1 MKGIFKASI
10 IAIALLS
17 LAAMV
22 GCASLENAIS
32 PSPESLE
39 ELQAKYCGGGESV
52 ILKVFGDPMTEDTLF
67 KTAGC
72 ALLQYDAYS
81 VEQARKTL
89 DTCKYY
95 LSMENIVIS
104 GADVFKFVYRQVESL
119 REVTDSS
126 QPILILSILA
136 PRIDVPDVLT
146 PCDKRLLL
154 AHIEH
159 QMEILDLCRP
169 ASPPTQA
176 TLK

>member
-1 MKGIFKASI
+1 MKGKLKASI
-10 IAIALLS
+10 ISIVALS
-17 LAAMV
+17 LAAIV
-22 GCASLENAIS
+22 GCSSLNNAIT
-32 PSPESLE
+32 PSPETLE
-39 ELQAKYCGGGESV
+39 ELRANYCNGEESV
-52 ILKVFGDPMTEDTLF
+52 ILKIFGDPMTEDTLL
-67 KTAGC
+67 KTANC

-89 DTCKYY
+89 ETCKYY

-104 GADVFKFVYRQVESL
+104 GADVFKFVYQQIKQL
-119 REVTDSS
+119 REITDSS

-136 PRIDVPDVLT
+136 PRIDVPDILT

-169 ASPPTQA
+169 ISLAQA
-176 TLK
+176 IKQ